1 MALKL
6 NDVPLF
12 NVLLLLNNMHVHAIL
27 SSNMNQFKS
36 VLFVNFNALVL
47 SKPTLKL
54 TFNNTVLHFLMLLHS
69 FNKHVLPVLSKISYV
84 LHS

>member
-84 LHS
+84 RHS